1 MEPVKQDIDKTT
13 LGAVVLAN
21 ALILGKKVYADKT
34 IDLKDL
40 IHAPEAVELL
50 KSAVE
55 VGVAHEELVEEL
67 KDLDS
72 TEILALVAKAIEL
85 VKKVEEV

>member
-1 MEPVKQDIDKTT
+1 METPKQDIDKS
-13 LGAVVLAN
+13 VLAATVLAK

-34 IDLKDL
+34 IDVKDL
-40 IHAPEAVELL
+40 QHAPEAVELL

-55 VGVAHEELVEEL
+55 VGVAYKEVGEELG
-67 KDLDS
+67 DLDS

-85 VKKVEEV
+85 VKEVEQA